1 MKTVKKR
8 SVVPVYAIGA
18 VWLIYAWRM
27 PLYRPLDYLVCAL
40 TSILVF
46 FVARAIFPTRIIQ
59 VPEQSAPAA
68 KPEEP
73 PKTEEKPGPVK
84 EEPQLTPEQQEL
96 AVERDRALSEL
107 RRLNVNIPDPTLTAQ
122 ISHMES
128 TTQNIFAYVLE
139 HPEKKS
145 QIRRFL
151 NYYLPTTIK
160 LLNAYD
166 RMDDAG
172 VSGANI
178 DGTKGKIEQ
187 MLGTVASAFD
197 RQLDALFGDEALD
210 ISADIKVLEQMMA
223 QEGLTENTDF
233 KTMPQ

>member
-8 SVVPVYAIGA
+8 SVVPVYAVGA
-18 VWLIYAWRM
+18 AWLIYAWFL
-27 PLYRPLDYLVCAL
+27 PLYRPLDYLVCGL
-40 TSILVF
+40 TSLLVF
-46 FVARAIFPTRIIQ
+46 LTARSIFPTRVIQ
-59 VPEQSAPAA
+59 EPDSSRPSEAP
-68 KPEEP
+68 KPEAQPEP
-73 PKTEEKPGPVK
+73 EK
-84 EEPQLTPEQQEL
+84 EESSLTPEQREL
-96 AVERDRALSEL
+96 TAGRDRALSEL
-107 RRLNVNIPDPTLTAQ
+107 RRLNDNITGPTLTAQ

-128 TTQNIFAYVLE
+128 TTQSIFAYVLE

-166 RMDDAG
+166 RMDGAG

-187 MLGTVASAFD
+187 MLGSVAAAFD
-197 RQLDALFGDEALD
+197 RQLDALFRDEALD

-233 KTMPQ
+233 KSTPQQ